1 MTFNT
6 FINNKL
12 ISNELLNDM
21 NRKNERRKTPIV
33 GKNGRQS
40 SNLKGLTSVPTHS
53 CLNGV
58 NNLRPKCE
66 QTFRVIVSNP
76 NNDSALNSEKQLWN
90 QIKEYRHQKV
100 LMSSLLNNK

>member
-1 MTFNT
+1 
-6 FINNKL
+6 
-12 ISNELLNDM
+12 M

-33 GKNGRQS
+33 GTNGRQS
-40 SNLKGLTSVPTHS
+40 SKLNNWKGLTSVPTHS

-76 NNDSALNSEKQLWN
+76 TIDSALNCEKQLWN
-90 QIKEYRHQKV
+90 QIKEYRHHKV
-100 LMSSLLNNK
+100 LMY